1 MTAASQSAA
10 HRDKGST
17 SMHRKLAI
25 ALTAG
30 VMALP
35 VGLVGFATLA
45 PASAATATCSKS
57 VAKTTPPAAPTAYPA
72 GSAGSVTVGPTAG
85 GLQVVSVA
93 PNAGWK
99 PRVDT
104 ATGPSVDVYFRKGA
118 TKVKFEASIEGKNRM
133 RLLVRT
139 CG

>member
-1 MTAASQSAA
+1 
-10 HRDKGST
+10 
-17 SMHRKLAI
+17 MHRRLAI
-25 ALTAG
+25 AVTAG

-35 VGLVGFATLA
+35 VGLFGFATAA
-45 PASAATATCSKS
+45 PASAATATCSKL
-57 VAKTTPPAAPTAYPA
+57 VTKTTPPASATAYPA
-72 GSAGSVTVGPTAG
+72 GAAGSVTVGPMAG

-93 PNAGWK
+93 PNSGWT

-104 ATGPSVDVYFRKGA
+104 ASGPSVDVYFRNGA
-118 TKVKFEASIEGKNRM
+118 TKVKFEASIEAKNRM

>member
-1 MTAASQSAA
+1 
-10 HRDKGST
+10 
-17 SMHRKLAI
+17 MHRKLAI

-35 VGLVGFATLA
+35 VGLIGFATLA
-45 PASAATATCSKS
+45 PASAATATCSNS
-57 VAKTTPPAAPTAYPA
+57 VAKTTPPTSPTAYAA
-72 GSAGSVTVGPTAG
+72 GTAGSVTVGPMAG

-93 PNAGWK
+93 PNTGWT

-104 ATGPSVDVYFRKGA
+104 ATGPSVDVYFRNGT
-118 TKVKFEASIEGKNRM
+118 TKVKFEASIEAKNRM